1 MSKKSGSENDKP
13 SGTSP
18 KSVESPSLE
27 LTVENV
33 QRLEKELKVP
43 DRLYGSSQS
52 IEGYLETTGYLHDG
66 TAQISRKAS
75 REGHRSLSR
84 NSSPCTS
91 PECVHILGVDGTV
104 VTRISRSTQTEW
116 NWVSQKHSQSLCS
129 QTEGYVV
136 KHQKTP
142 VEHEDHKGHN
152 SEETAE
158 MEIMEDNEETV
169 TKSRDSQVPPQVEHL
184 TGKFDKITVLTSSSD
199 SSAKLPECELASLLC
214 EHCRREK
221 KPPVTR
227 EQLEKMTDPAESFCC
242 EVAWRMADP
251 KEGEEE
257 KGKAS
262 KSVQENRKINDVDPH
277 PLLTE
282 GKEKLA
288 QRLREWVSKR
298 SQDSNPSVFYTRQ
311 PGNKMVSKNT
321 ICYRLS
327 NDLWNIQE
335 ESQLPEM
342 EIITPPETLNLP
354 DREPGVKRTNILV
367 RYYRN
372 GKTFVLIFP
381 DGTGHVFYRSGRIA
395 VLISL
400 VHPGH
405 FIYIILEDAPYLPRI
420 QAIFTSRGQATCY
433 HPNGLVS
440 VNLTR
445 EGGTWSSESGA
456 LKRCWSWLDLS
467 AHVHAP
473 PLQSI
478 GMMLSPHISIR
489 ICSQENIPLTF
500 TAGRNSVRFNMG
512 TKLKVGHSK
521 GLMWPGPDILESYL
535 HKRSVQISSLLLNL
549 QGSVS
554 FQRPEPGQVGPQY
567 SLRAQ
572 GERRRRERAKQH
584 RPSRPKLPHI
594 LTRTARLISH
604 GQIDSYQK

>member
-18 KSVESPSLE
+18 RRVENPSLE

-33 QRLEKELKVP
+33 QRLEKELKGL
-43 DRLYGSSQS
+43 DKLYGSSQS
-52 IEGYLETTGYLHDG
+52 IEGYVKTTEYFGR
-66 TAQISRKAS
+66 TPQISRKAS

-84 NSSPCTS
+84 NSSSGTS
-91 PECVHILGVDGTV
+91 PECVDILGLDGTV
-104 VTRISRSTQTEW
+104 ITRISRSTQTEW
-116 NWVSQKHSQSLCS
+116 NWVSQKHKNSLCS
-129 QTEGYVV
+129 QTEEYVV
-136 KHQKTP
+136 NHEKTP
-142 VEHEDHKGHN
+142 VEHEDHKGPD

-169 TKSRDSQVPPQVEHL
+169 TKSRDSQVPPQLEHL
-184 TGKFDKITVLTSSSD
+184 TGEFDKITVLTSSSD
-199 SSAKLPECELASLLC
+199 SSVKLPECELASLLC
-214 EHCRREK
+214 EYCRRGK

-227 EQLEKMTDPAESFCC
+227 EQLEKMTDPEELFCC
-242 EVAWRMADP
+242 EVAWRMADL
-251 KEGEEE
+251 EEQEEE
-257 KGKAS
+257 ETEKAS
-262 KSVQENRKINDVDPH
+262 KSVQENRKINDVDPR

-282 GKEKLA
+282 SKERLA
-288 QRLREWVSKR
+288 HMLREWVSIR
-298 SQDSNPSVFYTRQ
+298 SQDSHYPSGFYTRERSS
-311 PGNKMVSKNT
+311 GDKMVPKNT

-381 DGTGHVFYRSGRIA
+381 DGTGHVFYPSGRIA
-395 VLISL
+395 VLISS

-405 FIYIILEDAPYLPRI
+405 FIYIILEDAPLLPRI

-433 HPNGLVS
+433 HPNGLVC

-445 EGGTWSSESGA
+445 VGGTWCSESGA

-473 PLQSI
+473 PFQPI
-478 GMMLSPHISIR
+478 NMMLSPRISIR
-489 ICSQENIPLTF
+489 ICTQENIYLAF
-500 TAGRNSVRFNMG
+500 TAGKNSVRFNMG
-512 TKLKVGHSK
+512 TKLKVGNSK

-535 HKRSVQISSLLLNL
+535 HKRSVQISSLLQKL

-554 FQRPEPGQVGPQY
+554 FKRPEPGQVSSQY

-572 GERRRRERAKQH
+572 GKKRKEQAKN
-584 RPSRPKLPHI
+584 RKASKPKLPHI
-594 LTRTARLISH
+594 LTKMARLIA
-604 GQIDSYQK
+604 